1 MLRTRHKLVS
11 SGIIRHIR
19 QSYCRQVSLSR
30 EIYNLIKFRLKDGK
44 PISLRTGIAQEPQLL
59 RARALEALQ
68 KLQQDRQRQEWY
80 S

>member
-1 MLRTRHKLVS
+1 MR
-11 SGIIRHIR
+11 
-19 QSYCRQVSLSR
+19 LS
-30 EIYNLIKFRLKDGK
+30 IYNLIKFRLKDGK